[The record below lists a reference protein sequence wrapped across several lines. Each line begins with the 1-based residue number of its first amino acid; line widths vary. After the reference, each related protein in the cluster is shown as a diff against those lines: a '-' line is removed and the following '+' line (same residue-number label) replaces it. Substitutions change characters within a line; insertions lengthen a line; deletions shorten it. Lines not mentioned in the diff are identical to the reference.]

1 MALAEVWDDAGNGYT
16 TALTNGEQQMLKNMV
31 RGILGLVLTAAAT
44 WLANYIVDQMFG
56 PDEEAA

>member
-1 MALAEVWDDAGNGYT
+1 M
-16 TALTNGEQQMLKNMV
+16 MKNTM

-56 PDEEAA
+56 PDEDAKTA